1 MTESR
6 RANVVGVGLIGGSVG
21 MALRAQGWHVS
32 AVDLT
37 LEEAQAAVNAGAAD
51 ATGLDF
57 EADFSVVATPVGA
70 IAATALELLEKTKGL
85 VTDVGSTKLDINLAV
100 QDPRFVGGH
109 PMAGSEQ
116 DGLGGADA
124 ELFRGATWV
133 LTPDDE
139 TNEEAFARVRAI
151 VRSFGAEVLVLQAK
165 THDQLVAQVSHVPH
179 LTAAALMV
187 LADESAVEH
196 RALLRLAAG
205 GFRDMTRISAGRPAI
220 WPDICFANKTAIAVT
235 LDRLV
240 AQLTTL
246 KTQIQTS
253 DTDGLLNLLHKAQIA
268 RVNLPT
274 GFSYSDSLVEVSIP
288 VKDKP
293 GQIAAVASLATE
305 LDVNILDLEMTHS
318 SEGGRGIVILVVD
331 ASQVERLNGGL
342 MALGYRPHQR
352 SLS

>member
-1 MTESR
+1 MNTPR

-32 AVDLT
+32 AVDLS
-37 LEEAQAAVNAGAAD
+37 ESEAQAAVDVGAAD
-51 ATGLDF
+51 TTGLDF
-57 EADFSVVATPVGA
+57 DAELSVVATPVGA
-70 IAATALELLEKTKGL
+70 IAVTALELLEATSGL
-85 VTDVGSTKLDINLAV
+85 VTDVGSTKLDINRAV
-100 QDPRFVGGH
+100 HNPRFVGGH

-116 DGLGGADA
+116 DGLIGAHA
-124 ELFRGATWV
+124 EMFRGATWV

-139 TNEEAFARVRAI
+139 TDEEAFAKVRSI
-151 VRSFGAEVLVLQAK
+151 VRSFGAEVLALPAR

-187 LADESAVEH
+187 MADESSVEH

-205 GFRDMTRISAGRPAI
+205 GFRDMTRISAGRPSI
-220 WPDICFANKTAIAVT
+220 WPDICFANKTAISAT
-235 LDRLV
+235 LDRLIE
-240 AQLTTL
+240 QLGSL
-246 KTQIQTS
+246 KDQVQS
-253 DTDGLLNLLHKAQIA
+253 HDAEGLLSLLNKAQVA

-274 GFSYSDSLVEVSIP
+274 GFSYSDNLVEVSVP
-288 VKDKP
+288 VKDQP
-293 GQIAAVASLATE
+293 GQIAAVATMATE

-318 SEGGRGIVILVVD
+318 SEGKGGIVILVVD
-331 ASQVERLNGGL
+331 AEQVERLTGGL